1 MPRTRITFDTA
12 SDIGLGLPNVERTI
26 AWGSPA
32 LKVRGN
38 LMAVVPTHRSAEP
51 DSLAVCI
58 PFEQRD
64 ELIAAEPDVYYV
76 KPHYENYAVV
86 LVRLRRIHI
95 DALRDLILM
104 AWKAASA
111 KRPARKRPA
120 RKRAAKGGGPMADN
134 CRARGRPS

>member
-1 MPRTRITFDTA
+1 MPRTSITFETA
-12 SDIGLGLPNVERTI
+12 TEIAPRLPDVERTI

-38 LMAVVPTHRSAEP
+38 LMAVVPTHKSAEA

-64 ELIAAEPDVYYV
+64 ELIAAEPEVYYV

-86 LVRLRRIHI
+86 LVRLTRIHV
-95 DALRDLILM
+95 DALRDLLLM

-111 KRPARKRPA
+111 KRPARKRA
-120 RKRAAKGGGPMADN
+120 KR
-134 CRARGRPS
+134 

>member
-1 MPRTRITFDTA
+1 MPRTAITFETA
-12 SDIGLGLPNVERTI
+12 FDIGLGLPNVERTI
-26 AWGSPA
+26 AWRSPA

-38 LMAVVPTHRSAEP
+38 LMAVVPTHKSAEA

-58 PFEQRD
+58 PFAQRD

-86 LVRLRRIHI
+86 LVRLKRIHL
-95 DALRDLILM
+95 DALRDLLLM

-120 RKRAAKGGGPMADN
+120 KRDSSRTSPLRKRP
-134 CRARGRPS
+134 RRVRQS